1 MIKMSKDIKVR
12 DILEV
17 IDGVLVQGNM
27 DEVCGEF
34 AYDTRSMKN
43 GDVYIGL
50 KADTIDGSQFWEEA
64 FKKDSKVVIIN
75 DIELDKK
82 SLEKWSDRTVIVVK
96 NSLEALQK
104 IAAYKRI
111 LYGNDLKVVA
121 ITGSVGKTSTKEMI
135 SAVLSRKY
143 NVLKTEGNFN
153 NEIGLPLTILRIRRE
168 HEVAVVEMGISEF
181 GEMHRIAK
189 VAKPDVCVMTNIG
202 QCHLENLID
211 RDGVLRAK
219 SEIFDFLK
227 PDGHI
232 VLNGNDDKLI
242 TVQEVKG
249 VKPVFYYVEDGTAKK
264 ADLPYEITADAIEN
278 KGLRGLNANLHFPEE
293 ICQIHEPIPGVH
305 NVYNACAAA
314 CVGRIMGLTNE
325 EICEGI
331 AHAKT
336 IAGRTN
342 LITLGDVLVIDDCYN
357 ANPVSMK
364 ASLDVLAQADGRKIA
379 VLGDMGELGENEREL
394 HYDVGR
400 YAANTGVDILFC
412 CGTLSEE
419 LAKGAQ
425 RGHTK
430 VMYFADREKL
440 TQTLI
445 NFVKAGDTV
454 LVKASHFMEFPKIV
468 KAMEEAFEA

>member
-1 MIKMSKDIKVR
+1 MKGMTIRAMTQACHGIYHGDEGAVDIEISAITTDSRKIQKNGMFIAICGEKSDGHDYIGKCFDDGALCCISERELPGESRPYIQVESSLTALKQLAAYYRQQLDIKV
-12 DILEV
+12 V
-17 IDGVLVQGNM
+17 G
-27 DEVCGEF
+27 
-34 AYDTRSMKN
+34 
-43 GDVYIGL
+43 
-50 KADTIDGSQFWEEA
+50 
-64 FKKDSKVVIIN
+64 
-75 DIELDKK
+75 
-82 SLEKWSDRTVIVVK
+82 
-96 NSLEALQK
+96 
-104 IAAYKRI
+104 
-111 LYGNDLKVVA
+111 

-135 SAVLSRKY
+135 SAVLSQKY

-189 VAKPDVCVMTNIG
+189 VAKPDICVMTNIG

-227 PDGHI
+227 TDGHI

-293 ICQIHEPIPGVH
+293 VCQIHEPIPGVH

-325 EICEGI
+325 EICQGI

-342 LITLGDVLVIDDCYN
+342 LITLGEVLVIDDCYN

-379 VLGDMGELGENEREL
+379 VLGDMGELGENGREM
-394 HYDVGR
+394 HYDVGK
-400 YAANTGVDILFC
+400 YAANTGADILFC

-445 NFVKAGDTV
+445 NFVEAGDTV

-468 KAMEEAFEA
+468 KALEEALEA